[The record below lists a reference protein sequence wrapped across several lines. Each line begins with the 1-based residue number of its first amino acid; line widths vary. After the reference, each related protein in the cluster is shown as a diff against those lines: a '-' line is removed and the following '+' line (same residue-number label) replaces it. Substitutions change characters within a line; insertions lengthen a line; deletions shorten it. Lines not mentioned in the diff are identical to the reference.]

1 MMGAIIR
8 GKLMIHKLWCRISP
22 LFLICQTG
30 FHLMKKI
37 IICSIALM
45 FALSTTAQAGDAAAG
60 KTKAAACGGCHGA
73 DGNSMVPTF
82 PKLAG
87 QNEKYIVRE
96 LHAFKTSTGRSN
108 PLMLGMAAPLSDTDM
123 ADIGAYF
130 QTQKISAA
138 ATSDASKLAMGR
150 EIYNGGD
157 LTKGVPAC
165 KACHSPTGSGNPGEG
180 YPQLK
185 GQYVA
190 YTLAQL
196 QAFKSGARTTDDKAL
211 MRDIVAK
218 LSDAELE
225 AVANYI
231 ASLK

>member
-1 MMGAIIR
+1 
-8 GKLMIHKLWCRISP
+8 
-22 LFLICQTG
+22 
-30 FHLMKKI
+30 MKKI
-37 IICSIALM
+37 IACSISLL
-45 FALSTTAQAGDAAAG
+45 FAFSMAAQAAGDAAAG
-60 KTKAAACGGCHGA
+60 KTKSAACAGCHGP

-87 QNEKYIVRE
+87 QNENYIVRE

-123 ADIGAYF
+123 ADLGAYF
-130 QTQKISAA
+130 QTQKIQSAA
-138 ATSDASKLAMGR
+138 TFDASKLAEGR
-150 EIYNGGD
+150 EIYNGGI
-157 LTKGVPAC
+157 LPKGVPAC

-185 GQYVA
+185 GQYVQ

-196 QAFKSGARTTDDKAL
+196 HAFKDGKRTTDKKAL
-211 MRDIVAK
+211 MRDIVAQ
-218 LSDAELE
+218 LSDAQLE

>member
-1 MMGAIIR
+1 
-8 GKLMIHKLWCRISP
+8 
-22 LFLICQTG
+22 
-30 FHLMKKI
+30 MKKI

-45 FALSTTAQAGDAAAG
+45 FTLSTGAQAGDAAAG
-60 KTKAAACGGCHGA
+60 KTKSAACAGCHSA

-87 QNEKYIVRE
+87 QNETYIVRQ
-96 LHAFKTSTGRSN
+96 LKAFKTSKGRSN
-108 PLMLGMAAPLSDTDM
+108 PLMLGMAAPLSETDM
-123 ADIGAYF
+123 ADLGAYF
-130 QTQKISAA
+130 QSQKISSA
-138 ATSDASKLAMGR
+138 ATSDASKLAMGS

-157 LTKGVPAC
+157 MAKGVPAC

-196 QAFKSGARTTDDKAL
+196 HAFKDGTRTNDSKAL

-218 LSDAELE
+218 LSDAQLE

>member
-1 MMGAIIR
+1 
-8 GKLMIHKLWCRISP
+8 
-22 LFLICQTG
+22 
-30 FHLMKKI
+30 MKKI
-37 IICSIALM
+37 ILCSIALM
-45 FALSTTAQAGDAAAG
+45 FTLSTAAQAGDAAAG
-60 KTKAAACGGCHGA
+60 KTKAAACAGCHGA
-73 DGNSMVPTF
+73 DGNSMVATF

-87 QNEKYIVRE
+87 QNENYIVRE
-96 LHAFKTSTGRSN
+96 LNAFKTSKGRSN
-108 PLMLGMAAPLSDTDM
+108 PLMLGMAAPLSETDM
-123 ADIGAYF
+123 ADLGAYF
-130 QTQKISAA
+130 QTQKIKSAA
-138 ATSDASKLAMGR
+138 PYDASKLAMGS
-150 EIYNGGD
+150 EIYNGGVLAD
-157 LTKGVPAC
+157 DVPAC

-196 QAFKSGARTTDDKAL
+196 HAFKDGKRTTDKNAL

-218 LSDAELE
+218 LSDAQLE

>member
-1 MMGAIIR
+1 MVVAIIT

>member
-1 MMGAIIR
+1 
-8 GKLMIHKLWCRISP
+8 
-22 LFLICQTG
+22 
-30 FHLMKKI
+30 MKKI

-45 FALSTTAQAGDAAAG
+45 FTLSATAQAAGDAAAG
-60 KTKAAACGGCHGA
+60 KTKSAACAGCHSA

-87 QNEKYIVRE
+87 QNETYIVRQ
-96 LHAFKTSTGRSN
+96 LKAFKTSKGRSN

-123 ADIGAYF
+123 ADLGAYF
-130 QTQKISAA
+130 QTQKINSAA
-138 ATSDASKLAMGR
+138 TFDKSKLAMGS

-157 LTKGVPAC
+157 MTKGVPAC

-196 QAFKSGARTTDDKAL
+196 HAFKDGTRTNDNKAL

-218 LSDAELE
+218 LSDAQLE

>member
-1 MMGAIIR
+1 
-8 GKLMIHKLWCRISP
+8 
-22 LFLICQTG
+22 
-30 FHLMKKI
+30 MKKI

-45 FALSTTAQAGDAAAG
+45 FTLSAAAQAGDAAAG
-60 KTKAAACGGCHGA
+60 KTKAAACAGCHGA

-87 QNEKYIVRE
+87 QNENYIVRE
-96 LHAFKTSTGRSN
+96 LNAFKTSKGRSN
-108 PLMLGMAAPLSDTDM
+108 PLMLGMAAPLSETDM
-123 ADIGAYF
+123 ADLGAYF
-130 QTQKISAA
+130 QTQKIQSAA
-138 ATSDASKLAMGR
+138 PNDASKLAMGS

-157 LTKGVPAC
+157 MTKGVPAC

-185 GQYVA
+185 GQYVT

-196 QAFKSGARTTDDKAL
+196 HAFKDGTRTTDKNAL

-218 LSDAELE
+218 LSDAQLE